1 VRRRRPGSS
10 MLGSSPVLVGAVTVI
25 VTMVAV
31 FLSYNANE
39 GLPFVPTYDL
49 TADVPD
55 ANGLVR
61 GNEVRMG
68 GSRVGVVTDID
79 TAPRDNGD
87 VTARLTLALD
97 ERIIP
102 LPKDSTII
110 IRPRSALGLKYVEVT
125 RGRSAQGYAENST
138 IPRSASK
145 VRTQEIDDFF
155 NMWDDPTREGAR
167 TNGETLGAGFA
178 GRGESLNRTF
188 AELGPLVEK
197 LEPVARNSAAPR
209 TGFDRLFPALE
220 QAAAEV
226 APVAEEQAAVWVALN
241 TTFASWESV
250 SDSLQ
255 DTISEGPPALET
267 ATRELPR
274 QRPFIAHSEELF
286 RRFRPAFASLAAAA
300 PGLATAF
307 RAAEPALRRSP
318 ALNRRLTRTL
328 ATLDR
333 LGDDPR
339 VPSALHR
346 LTRTATLLQPTLAF
360 VTPAQTECNYGT
372 LLFRNLANVSSESD
386 LVGSML
392 RVAPMALPLQVG
404 SEGGPTAGPSNGP
417 AEPPA
422 EVFDP
427 LSGTS
432 HPRTIAE
439 TDLFQDSYLHTNP
452 YPNTAA
458 PGQTRECEAG
468 TEGYSRATGNGEN
481 QLAIGNPAGPAG
493 IITEKTKRR
502 LP

>member
-1 VRRRRPGSS
+1 

-68 GSRVGVVTDID
+68 GSRVGVVTDIA

-87 VTARLTLALD
+87 VTAHLTLALD
-97 ERIIP
+97 ERIMP

-110 IRPRSALGLKYVEVT
+110 VRPRSALGLKYVEVT
-125 RGRSAQGYAENST
+125 RGRSEKGYPENST
-138 IPRSASK
+138 IPRTASK
-145 VRTQEIDDFF
+145 VETQEIDDFF
-155 NMWDDPTREGAR
+155 NMFDDPTREGAR
-167 TNGETLGAGFA
+167 TNSETFGAGFA
-178 GRGESLNRTF
+178 GRGEALNRTF

-197 LEPVARNSAAPR
+197 LEPAMRNIAAPR
-209 TGFDRLFPALE
+209 TGWARLFPALE
-220 QAAAEV
+220 QAASEV
-226 APVAEEQAAVWVALN
+226 APIAETHGSMWAALN
-241 TTFASWESV
+241 TTFVSWESV
-250 SDSLQ
+250 SESVQ
-255 DTISEGPPALET
+255 DTISEGPPALDT

-274 QRPFIAHSEELF
+274 QRPFLANSEELF

-307 RAAEPALRRSP
+307 EAGEPALRRSP

-339 VPSALHR
+339 VPSALNR

-360 VTPAQTECNYGT
+360 ITPAQTVCNYGA
-372 LLFRNLANVSSESD
+372 LFFRNVASMTSESD
-386 LVGSML
+386 IVGSML
-392 RVAPMALPLQVG
+392 RIAPMSLPLTAG
-404 SEGGPTAGPSNGP
+404 SEGGPAASPANGP
-417 AEPPA
+417 IGYPA
-422 EVFDP
+422 DATF
-427 LSGTS
+427 
-432 HPRTIAE
+432 
-439 TDLFQDSYLHTNP
+439 FQRKLYKDSFLHSNP

-458 PGQTRECEAG
+458 PGQPQECEAG
-468 TEGYSRATGNGEN
+468 NEGYSSAAGNGEN
-481 QLAIGNPAGPAG
+481 QLAIGNPANPTG
-493 IITEKTKRR
+493 IVTEKTERR

>member
-1 VRRRRPGSS
+1 MRRRRPGSS

-68 GSRVGVVTDID
+68 GSRVGVVTDIE
-79 TAPRDNGD
+79 TAPKDNGD
-87 VTARLTLALD
+87 VTAHLTLALD

-110 IRPRSALGLKYVEVT
+110 VRPRSALGLKYVEVT
-125 RGRSAQGYAENST
+125 RGRSRQGYPENST

-145 VRTQEIDDFF
+145 VETQEIDDFF
-155 NMWDDPTREGAR
+155 NMFDDPTREGAR
-167 TNGETLGAGFA
+167 TNSETFGAGFA
-178 GRGESLNRTF
+178 GRGEALNRTF

-197 LEPVARNSAAPR
+197 LEPVMRNIAAPR
-209 TGFDRLFPALE
+209 TGWDRLFPALE
-220 QAAAEV
+220 QVASQV
-226 APVAEEQAAVWVALN
+226 APVAETQAAVWVALD

-255 DTISEGPPALET
+255 DTISEGPPALDT

-274 QRPFIAHSEELF
+274 QRPFLADSEELF

-307 RAAEPALRRSP
+307 RAGEPALRRSP

-339 VPSALHR
+339 VPSGLAR

-360 VTPAQTECNYGT
+360 VTPAQTDCNYGT
-372 LLFRNLANVSSESD
+372 LFFRNIASMTSESD
-386 LVGSML
+386 IIGSML
-392 RVAPMALPLQVG
+392 RIAPFSLPLQPG
-404 SEGGPTAGPSNGP
+404 SEGGPSATPANGP
-417 AEPPA
+417 PDPP
-422 EVFDP
+422 
-427 LSGTS
+427 SGTN
-432 HPRTIAE
+432 
-439 TDLFQDSYLHTNP
+439 LFQKNLYIDSYLHSNP

-458 PGQTRECEAG
+458 PGQVRECEAG
-468 TEGYSRATGNGEN
+468 NEGYSGPSGRDKVV
-481 QLAIGNPAGPAG
+481 IGNPANNGG
-493 IITEKTKRR
+493 IVTEHTKRR

>member
-1 VRRRRPGSS
+1 MRRRRPGSS
-10 MLGSSPVLVGAVTVI
+10 VLGSSPVLVGAVTVI

-68 GSRVGVVTDID
+68 GSRVGVVTDIE
-79 TAPRDNGD
+79 TAPKDNGD
-87 VTARLTLALD
+87 VTAHLTLALD

-110 IRPRSALGLKYVEVT
+110 VRPRSALGLKYVEVT
-125 RGRSAQGYAENST
+125 RGRSERGYPENST

-145 VRTQEIDDFF
+145 VETQEIDDFF
-155 NMWDDPTREGAR
+155 NMFDDPTREGAR
-167 TNGETLGAGFA
+167 TNSETVGAGFA
-178 GRGESLNRTF
+178 GRGEALNRTF

-197 LEPVARNSAAPR
+197 LEPVMRNIAAPR

-220 QAAAEV
+220 QAASQV
-226 APVAEEQAAVWVALN
+226 APIAETQAAVWVALD

-255 DTISEGPPALET
+255 DTISEGPPALDT

-274 QRPFIAHSEELF
+274 QRPFLADSEELF

-307 RAAEPALRRSP
+307 RAGEPALRRSP

-339 VPSALHR
+339 VPSALNR

-360 VTPAQTECNYGT
+360 ITPAQSTCNYGT
-372 LLFRNLANVSSESD
+372 LFFRNVASMTSESD
-386 LVGSML
+386 IIGSML
-392 RVAPMALPLQVG
+392 RIAPMSLPITAG
-404 SEGGPTAGPSNGP
+404 SEGGPAATPANGP
-417 AEPPA
+417 PGFPA
-422 EVFDP
+422 
-427 LSGTS
+427 GTTFLKQKLY
-432 HPRTIAE
+432 R
-439 TDLFQDSYLHTNP
+439 DSFLHSNP
-452 YPNTAA
+452 YPYTAA
-458 PGQTRECEAG
+458 PGQPQECEAG
-468 TEGYSRATGNGEN
+468 NEGYSTATGNGEN
-481 QLAIGNPAGPAG
+481 QLAIGNPANPGG
-493 IITEKTKRR
+493 VRTEKTERR

>member
-1 VRRRRPGSS
+1 MRRRRPGSS

-68 GSRVGVVTDID
+68 GSRVGVVTDIE

-87 VTARLTLALD
+87 VTAHLTLALD

-110 IRPRSALGLKYVEVT
+110 VRPRSALGLKYVEVT
-125 RGRSAQGYAENST
+125 RGRSEQGYAENST

-145 VRTQEIDDFF
+145 VETQEIDDFF

-167 TNGETLGAGFA
+167 TNSETLGAGFA
-178 GRGESLNRTF
+178 GRGEALNRTF
-188 AELGPLVEK
+188 AQLGPLVEK
-197 LEPVARNSAAPR
+197 LEPAMRNLASPR
-209 TGFDRLFPALE
+209 TGLDRLFPALE
-220 QAAAEV
+220 QAASQV
-226 APVAEEQAAVWVALN
+226 APVAGEQAAVWVALD

-267 ATRELPR
+267 ATREFPR
-274 QRPFIAHSEELF
+274 QRPFLANSEELF

-300 PGLATAF
+300 PGLARAF
-307 RAAEPALRRSP
+307 RAGEPALRRSP
-318 ALNRRLTRTL
+318 GLNRRLTRTL

-333 LGDDPR
+333 FGDDPR
-339 VPSALHR
+339 VPSGLAR

-360 VTPAQTECNYGT
+360 VTPAQTVCNYGA
-372 LLFRNLANVSSESD
+372 LFFRNVASMTSESD

-392 RVAPMALPLQVG
+392 RVAPMSLPLTWPGGPG
-404 SEGGPTAGPSNGP
+404 SEGGPTAAPSNGP
-417 AEPPA
+417 PGFPP
-422 EVFDP
+422 
-427 LSGTS
+427 GT
-432 HPRTIAE
+432 T
-439 TDLFQDSYLHTNP
+439 LFQQKLYRDNFLHSNP

-458 PGQTRECEAG
+458 PGQTHECEAG
-468 TEGYSRATGNGEN
+468 NEGYSRANGNGEN
-481 QLAIGNPAGPAG
+481 QLAIGNPAGPVG
-493 IITEKTKRR
+493 IRTEKTERR